1 MDETHTDQEV
11 MDYIDESYQYV
22 CGNRAANEWIVPAK
36 PNYYDV
42 CEEFDHND
50 IVLWKQS
57 TNIRTGDI
65 VYLYVMSPVSAILY
79 RGRVLE
85 TGIPYEY
92 QDENM
97 KISFAIKLQV
107 LNRYGREKYGLEVL
121 KKYGVNSVRGPRY
134 MTKELSRMVAEQ
146 NDN

>member
-22 CGNRAANEWIVPAK
+22 CGNRAANEWIVPAN

-50 IVLWKQS
+50 FVLWKQS

-65 VYLYVMSPVSAILY
+65 VCLYVTSPVSAILY

-85 TGIPYEY
+85 TGIPYECE
-92 QDENM
+92 DENM
-97 KISFAIKLQV
+97 KMSFASKLQV
-107 LNRYGREKYGLEVL
+107 LNRYDHGKCGLEVL
-121 KKYGVNSVRGPRY
+121 IKYGINSVRGPRY
-134 MTKELSRMVAEQ
+134 MTKELSRMITDQ
-146 NDN
+146 NDK